1 MENHRHA
8 KTHKKATQ
16 IHPMS
21 NNSFIKS
28 YKKVVDIL
36 IRLRYYKHE
45 HRSLR
50 TSQGRT
56 VYQTVCSFLFHR
68 YSIISSLSCQALSE
82 LLSVKTPC
90 FTIESNSF
98 DNFYKKVDKN
108 YRIDVDIL
116 ESGAQYFY
124 HAPLF

>member
-36 IRLRYYKHE
+36 IRLRYYKYVLK
-45 HRSLR
+45 RSTGL
-50 TSQGRT
+50 TKGDGLAT
-56 VYQTVCSFLFHR
+56 VALFYFL
-68 YSIISSLSCQALSE
+68 
-82 LLSVKTPC
+82 K
-90 FTIESNSF
+90 
-98 DNFYKKVDKN
+98 
-108 YRIDVDIL
+108 
-116 ESGAQYFY
+116 
-124 HAPLF
+124 

>member
-36 IRLRYYKHE
+36 IRLRYYKYE

-50 TSQGRT
+50 TSQRAT
-56 VYQTVCSFLFHR
+56 VYQTVALFCFPTE
-68 YSIISSLSCQALSE
+68 SITNKKRN
-82 LLSVKTPC
+82 VKLFRTFKPL
-90 FTIESNSF
+90 
-98 DNFYKKVDKN
+98 KGGV
-108 YRIDVDIL
+108 
-116 ESGAQYFY
+116 Y
-124 HAPLF
+124 H